1 MLALKTFECI
11 PCVAVQCSAGWQ
23 EIVGHSDLIPR
34 GNTILSPSAPVITYL
49 VGGEEAEVEGR
60 VGDDVSLG
68 ALGGAGHDL
77 VSHPGWLQLQ
87 ISQLLSISLSLYL

>member
-1 MLALKTFECI
+1 MSLFPMDKNK
-11 PCVAVQCSAGWQ
+11 
-23 EIVGHSDLIPR
+23 H
-34 GNTILSPSAPVITYL
+34 L

-77 VSHPGWLQLQ
+77 VSQPGGD
-87 ISQLLSISLSLYL
+87 S